1 MIKRLF
7 LPLLLLVPLSLFSQG
22 FVQNSRLGP
31 SQKAISQGDK
41 LAGLI
46 SILDMV
52 YLEDIDAEKLTDAA
66 INKVLSE
73 LDPHSSYLT
82 KDEMKVSTEMFSGN
96 FEGIGIEFNVI
107 NDTLI
112 VVNTIR
118 GGPSEKVGLRSGDR
132 IIKVDTTN
140 VIGISKTNV
149 PKFLRGAKGT
159 VANLTVVRKGI
170 NGTLEF
176 AIVRDKIPIESMD
189 AAYMLDPTTAYIKL
203 NRFMATTTDEFT
215 KALDSLKASNKVEGL
230 ILDLRGNGGGQLD
243 QAISLSSNLLPEK
256 SLVLYT
262 EGRKAMRSDIF
273 ASPNGIYT
281 DGPLVILVDEESASA
296 SEIVTGAVQDWD
308 RGTVVGRPT
317 FGKGLVQRVFPLRD
331 SSALQIT
338 IARYH
343 TPSGRFIQR
352 PYELGKQDDY
362 YANYIKRHMINES
375 AHADSIFKN
384 IPDSLKY
391 KTLIKGR
398 NVYGGGGI
406 NPDVM
411 VPIDTTLSSKYWG
424 QVIGKGL
431 INDYVAD
438 YYDKNNTSLRKKYTK
453 YDKYVKNF
461 EVTETMYND
470 LIALATKNNIK
481 DENNDAEKLK
491 SYVTLQLKALIAQK
505 LWDTSHY
512 FQVVNSDPSNK
523 MIQTALEQ
531 IKKIEKKIDK

>member
-7 LPLLLLVPLSLFSQG
+7 FPLLLLVPLTLFSQN
-22 FVQNSRLGP
+22 VIQNRQMRP
-31 SQKAISQGDK
+31 SPKAIEQGDK

-66 INKVLSE
+66 ISKVLSE

-96 FEGIGIEFNVI
+96 FEGIGIEFNVL

-112 VVNTIR
+112 VVNPIP

-149 PKFLRGAKGT
+149 PKFLRGKKGT
-159 VANLTVVRKGI
+159 VVTLTVVRKGVTD
-170 NGTLEF
+170 NMEF
-176 AIVRDKIPIESMD
+176 TIVRDKIPIESMD
-189 AAYMLDPTTAYIKL
+189 AAYMIDPTTAYIKL
-203 NRFMATTTDEFT
+203 NRFMATTTNEFN
-215 KALDSLKASNKVEGL
+215 KALDSLKSANKVEGL

-243 QAISLSSNLLPEK
+243 QAITLSSNLLPEK
-256 SLVLYT
+256 SLLLYT
-262 EGRKAMRSDIF
+262 EGKKVSRSDIL
-273 ASPNGIYT
+273 AVPGGKYT
-281 DGPLVILVDEESASA
+281 SGPLVILVDEESASA

-308 RGTVVGRPT
+308 RGIIVGRPT

-362 YANYIKRHMINES
+362 YMNYVKRHMTDQS

-384 IPDSLKY
+384 VPDSLKY
-391 KTLIKGR
+391 KTLVKGR
-398 NVYGGGGI
+398 TVYGGGGI
-406 NPDVM
+406 NPDVI

-438 YYDKNNTSLRKKYTK
+438 YYDKNSVSLKKKYGK
-453 YDKYVKNF
+453 FDKYQSSF
-461 EVTETMYND
+461 EVTPQMYDN
-470 LIALATKNNIK
+470 LKALAEKNGIK
-481 DENNDAEKLK
+481 DEKNDAEKLK
-491 SYVTLQLKALIAQK
+491 PYILLQLKALIAQK
-505 LWDTSHY
+505 IWDTSHY
-512 FQVVNSDPSNK
+512 FQVVNSDPTNK
-523 MIQTALEQ
+523 MIQTALSQ
-531 IKKIEKKIDK
+531 IKSI

>member
-1 MIKRLF
+1 MIKNFF
-7 LPLLLLVPLSLFSQG
+7 LTLLLLVPLFSYSQG
-22 FVQNSRLGP
+22 VVQNKRLGP
-31 SQKAISQGDK
+31 SQKALSQGEK

-46 SILDMV
+46 SLLDMV

-82 KDEMKVSTEMFSGN
+82 KEEMKLSTEMFSGN

-112 VVNTIR
+112 VVNTIK
-118 GGPSEKVGLRSGDR
+118 GGPSEKVGLHSGDR

-140 VIGISKTNV
+140 VIGISKTDV
-149 PKFLRGAKGT
+149 HKYLRGKKGSI
-159 VANLTVVRKGI
+159 VKLTVVRKAVD
-170 NGTLEF
+170 GTLDF
-176 AIVRDKIPIESMD
+176 TIVRDKIPIVSMD
-189 AAYMLDPTTAYIKL
+189 AAYLIDPTTAYIKL

-215 KALDSLKASNKVEGL
+215 QALDSLKKSSGDKVNGV

-262 EGRKAMRSDIF
+262 EGKKVSRSNIY
-273 ASPNGIYT
+273 AYPNGAYT
-281 DGPLVILVDEESASA
+281 TGALVVLVDEESASA

-308 RGTVVGRPT
+308 RGTVVGRST
-317 FGKGLVQRVFPLRD
+317 FGKGLVQRQFPLRD

-352 PYELGKQDDY
+352 PYVLGKQDDY
-362 YANYIKRHMINES
+362 YANYIKRYISNEA
-375 AHADSIFKN
+375 AHADSIFKDV
-384 IPDSLKY
+384 PDSLKY

-398 NVYGGGGI
+398 TVYGGGGI
-406 NPDVM
+406 NPDVF
-411 VPIDTTLSSKYWG
+411 VPSDTTLNSKYWG

-431 INDYVAD
+431 IGDYVAN
-438 YYDKNNTSLRKKYTK
+438 YYDINRNYLNKKYPK
-453 YDKYVKNF
+453 FEKFQNNF
-461 EVTETMYND
+461 IITDQMYND
-470 LIALATKNNIK
+470 LKLLADKNKIK
-481 DENNDAEKLK
+481 DDKNEADKLK
-491 SYVTLQLKALIAQK
+491 SYVLLQIKALIAQK

-512 FQVVNSDPSNK
+512 FMIVNSDPSNK
-523 MIQTALEQ
+523 MIQTALNE
-531 IKKIEKKIDK
+531 IKKIEKQ